1 MIFPLRFKLA
11 LLSSLLLVV
20 AIGTVSLVVLDQSA
34 RALADEAGK
43 RAVVLAQQLARN
55 AREPLLLEDDLMLA
69 QLLGTLSKES
79 EVSVV
84 RVLDKDGRVVA
95 SSPQDAA
102 PQAQLAR
109 MTADG
114 PLETVAQN
122 GMLVVAARMTYRDV
136 DIGEAQVVLDVASV
150 TRGVVQRARRNVL
163 IASGVLLVVGLVIA
177 FVVSGMVSRPL
188 QRLRL
193 AVNALAAGDLSAR
206 VEPTSRDEVGVL
218 TRAFNEMS
226 ESLGEKRRIETAFRR
241 YVSDHVLR
249 EVVESPEAIHLKGE
263 LREVSVLY
271 LDIRKF
277 TRLTGSIGPER
288 VVAFLN
294 ECFDLITGRLLEHG
308 ATVDKYIGDAILAY
322 LGAPIETED
331 HAQRAVAAAIAV
343 QRAIHERNQRS
354 EASLQPFVRLEVGI
368 GIHTGMVVVG
378 NIGSELKMDYTAI
391 GEPVNVANRLQAL
404 AGPGQIKITGEV
416 RARVAELVQVKPEGA
431 RMLEGVDHPI
441 EVFEVVY

>member
-1 MIFPLRFKLA
+1 VIFPLRFKLA
-11 LLSSLLLVV
+11 LLSSLLLVG
-20 AIGTVSLVVLDQSA
+20 AIGTVSLVVLDRSA

-55 AREPLLLEDDLMLA
+55 AREPMLLQDDLMLSN
-69 QLLGTLSKES
+69 LLESLAKEA
-79 EVSVV
+79 EVSAV
-84 RVLDKDGRVVA
+84 RLLDKDGRIVASSQKGDPERVPRMATRSDLETESKNGVLVVA
-95 SSPQDAA
+95 S
-102 PQAQLAR
+102 
-109 MTADG
+109 
-114 PLETVAQN
+114 
-122 GMLVVAARMTYRDV
+122 RMTYRDV
-136 DIGEAQVVLDVASV
+136 DIGEAQVVLDVAAV
-150 TRGVVQRARRNVL
+150 TRSVRLSARRDVL
-163 IASGVLLVVGLVIA
+163 YASGVLLAVGLIIA

-206 VEPTSRDEVGVL
+206 VEPSSRDEIGVL

-343 QRAIHERNQRS
+343 QRAIHERNQRC
-354 EASLQPFVRLEVGI
+354 EASMQPFVRLEVGI
-368 GIHTGMVVVG
+368 GIHTGQVVVG

-391 GEPVNVANRLQAL
+391 GEPVNVANRLQAM
-404 AGPGQIKITGEV
+404 AGPGEIMVTGAVRERVGLLVDAKPLGPQKI
-416 RARVAELVQVKPEGA
+416 
-431 RMLEGVDHPI
+431 EGVEQPI
-441 EVFEVVY
+441 EVFKILY

>member
-1 MIFPLRFKLA
+1 VIFPLRFKLA

-55 AREPLLLEDDLMLA
+55 AREPLLLEDDLMLS
-69 QLLGTLSKES
+69 QLLESISKEA
-79 EVSVV
+79 EVSMV

-95 SSPQDAA
+95 SSQHDDPK
-102 PQAQLAR
+102 QLAR
-109 MTADG
+109 MTSDG
-114 PLETVAQN
+114 PLETLAQN
-122 GMLVVAARMTYRDV
+122 GLLVVAARMTYRDV
-136 DIGEAQVVLDVASV
+136 DIGESQVVLDVASV

-163 IASGVLLVVGLVIA
+163 IASGVLLGVGLIIA

-206 VEPTSRDEVGVL
+206 VEPSSRDEVGVL

-343 QRAIHERNQRS
+343 QRAIHERNQRC

-391 GEPVNVANRLQAL
+391 GTPVNVANRLQSL

-416 RARVAELVQVKPEGA
+416 RERVAELVQVKSEGA
-431 RMLEGVDHPI
+431 KMLEGVDHPI
-441 EVFEVVY
+441 DVYEVLY

>member
-11 LLSSLLLVV
+11 LLSSLLLVA
-20 AIGTVSLVVLDQSA
+20 AIGTISLVVLDQSA
-34 RALADEAGK
+34 QALAAEAGK
-43 RAVVLAQQLARN
+43 RAVVLAEQLARN
-55 AREPLLLEDDLMLA
+55 AREPMLLEDDLRLS
-69 QLLGTLSKES
+69 QLLESISKES
-79 EVSVV
+79 EVTVA
-84 RVLDKDGRVVA
+84 RVLDKNGRVIA
-95 SSPQDAA
+95 SSLKDEPEQRERMAGKEKIA
-102 PQAQLAR
+102 SWPLA
-109 MTADG
+109 G
-114 PLETVAQN
+114 K
-122 GMLVVAARMTYRDV
+122 LVVAVRMTYREL
-136 DIGEAQVVLDVASV
+136 DIGEAQVVLDVDAV
-150 TRGVVQRARRNVL
+150 TGRVIRAARRQVML
-163 IASGVLLVVGLVIA
+163 AAGVLLGVGLVIA
-177 FVVSGMVSRPL
+177 FLVSGMVSRPL
-188 QRLRL
+188 RRLRL

-206 VEPTSRDEVGVL
+206 VEPTSRDEIGVL

-277 TRLTGSIGPER
+277 TRLTGAIGAER
-288 VVAFLN
+288 IVAFLN
-294 ECFDLITGRLLEHG
+294 ESFELITGRLLEHG

-322 LGAPIETED
+322 LGAPIETDD

-343 QRAIHERNQRS
+343 QRAIHERNRRCES
-354 EASLQPFVRLEVGI
+354 THQPFVRLEVGI
-368 GIHTGMVVVG
+368 GIHTGPVVVG

-391 GEPVNVANRLQAL
+391 GEPVNIANRLQAL

-416 RARVAELVQVKPEGA
+416 RERLGLLCDVKPEGP
-431 RMLEGVDHPI
+431 RTLEGIDHPI

>member
-11 LLSSLLLVV
+11 LLSSLLLVA

-34 RALADEAGK
+34 RSLADEAGK
-43 RAVVLAQQLARN
+43 RAIVLAQQLARN
-55 AREPLLLEDDLMLA
+55 AREPMLLQDDL
-69 QLLGTLSKES
+69 TLSQLVESTAKES
-79 EVSVV
+79 EVSAV
-84 RVLDKDGRVVA
+84 RVLDKNGRVV
-95 SSPQDAA
+95 SSSLQGESESVE
-102 PQAQLAR
+102 R
-109 MTADG
+109 MTGEEELRTDSRG
-114 PLETVAQN
+114 GT
-122 GMLVVAARMTYRDV
+122 LVVSARMTYRDV
-136 DIGEAQVVLDVASV
+136 DIGEAQVALDVKGL
-150 TRGVVQRARRNVL
+150 TRAVVQRARRDVL
-163 IASGVLLVVGLVIA
+163 IASGVLLFVGLIIA
-177 FVVSGMVSRPL
+177 FIVSGMLSRPL

-206 VEPTSRDEVGVL
+206 VEPSSRDEVGVL

-277 TRLTGSIGPER
+277 TRLTSSIGPER
-288 VVAFLN
+288 TVAFLN

-343 QRAIHERNQRS
+343 QRAIHDRNQRC

-368 GIHTGMVVVG
+368 GIHTGQVVVG

-391 GEPVNVANRLQAL
+391 GEPVNVANRLQSL
-404 AGPGQIKITGEV
+404 AGPGEIKITGEV
-416 RARVAELVQVKPEGA
+416 RERVALLVDAKSEGQHKI
-431 RMLEGVDHPI
+431 EGVENPI
-441 EVFEVVY
+441 EVFKVLY

>member
-55 AREPLLLEDDLMLA
+55 AREPLLLEDDLMLS
-69 QLLGTLSKES
+69 QLLESISKEA

-95 SSPQDAA
+95 SSQHEDPK
-102 PQAQLAR
+102 QLAR
-109 MTADG
+109 MTSDG
-114 PLETVAQN
+114 PLETLAQN
-122 GMLVVAARMTYRDV
+122 GLLVVAARMTYRDV
-136 DIGEAQVVLDVASV
+136 DIGESQVVLDVASV

-163 IASGVLLVVGLVIA
+163 IASGVLLGVGLIIA

-206 VEPTSRDEVGVL
+206 VEPSSRDEIGVL

-343 QRAIHERNQRS
+343 QRAIHERNQRC

-391 GEPVNVANRLQAL
+391 GTPVNVANRLQSL

-416 RARVAELVQVKPEGA
+416 RERVAELVQVKPEGA

-441 EVFEVVY
+441 EVFEVLY

>member
-1 MIFPLRFKLA
+1 VIFPLRFKLA
-11 LLSSLLLVV
+11 LLSSLLLVA

-34 RALADEAGK
+34 RSLADEAGK
-43 RAVVLAQQLARN
+43 RAIVLAQQLARN
-55 AREPLLLEDDLMLA
+55 AREPMLLQDDL
-69 QLLGTLSKES
+69 TLSQLVESTAKES
-79 EVSVV
+79 EVSAV
-84 RVLDKDGRVVA
+84 RVLDKNGRVV
-95 SSPQDAA
+95 SSSLQGESESVE
-102 PQAQLAR
+102 R
-109 MTADG
+109 MTGEEELRTDSRG
-114 PLETVAQN
+114 GT
-122 GMLVVAARMTYRDV
+122 LVVSARMTYRDV
-136 DIGEAQVVLDVASV
+136 DIGEAQVALDVKGL
-150 TRGVVQRARRNVL
+150 TRAVVQRARRDVL
-163 IASGVLLVVGLVIA
+163 IASGVLLFVGLIIA
-177 FVVSGMVSRPL
+177 FIVSGMLSRPL

-206 VEPTSRDEVGVL
+206 VEPSSRDEVGVL

-277 TRLTGSIGPER
+277 TRLTSSIGPER
-288 VVAFLN
+288 TVAFLN

-343 QRAIHERNQRS
+343 QRAIHDRNQRC

-368 GIHTGMVVVG
+368 GIHTGQVVVG

-391 GEPVNVANRLQAL
+391 GEPVNVANRLQSL
-404 AGPGQIKITGEV
+404 AGPGEIKITGEV
-416 RARVAELVQVKPEGA
+416 RERVALLVDAKSEGQHKI
-431 RMLEGVDHPI
+431 EGVENPI
-441 EVFEVVY
+441 EVFKVLY

>member
-1 MIFPLRFKLA
+1 VIFPLRFKLA

-55 AREPLLLEDDLMLA
+55 AREPLLLQDDLMLS
-69 QLLGTLSKES
+69 QLLESISKES

-95 SSPQDAA
+95 SSQHDEPV
-102 PQAQLAR
+102 QLAR
-109 MTADG
+109 MTSDG
-114 PLETVAQN
+114 PLETLAEN
-122 GMLVVAARMTYRDV
+122 GLLVVGARMTYRDV

-163 IASGVLLVVGLVIA
+163 IASGVLLGVGLVIA

-206 VEPTSRDEVGVL
+206 VEPSSRDEVGVL

-343 QRAIHERNQRS
+343 QRAIRERNQRC

-404 AGPGQIKITGEV
+404 AGPGQIKITGQV
-416 RARVAELVQVKPEGA
+416 RERVGELVQVKSEGP
-431 RMLEGVDHPI
+431 RVVEGVEHPI
-441 EVFEVVY
+441 DVYEVLY

>member
-1 MIFPLRFKLA
+1 VIFPLRFKLA

-55 AREPLLLEDDLMLA
+55 AREPLLLEDDLMLS
-69 QLLGTLSKES
+69 QLLESISKEA
-79 EVSVV
+79 EVSMV

-95 SSPQDAA
+95 SSQHDDPK
-102 PQAQLAR
+102 QLAR
-109 MTADG
+109 MTSDG
-114 PLETVAQN
+114 PLETLAQN
-122 GMLVVAARMTYRDV
+122 GLLVVAARMTYRDV
-136 DIGEAQVVLDVASV
+136 DIGESQVVLDVASV

-163 IASGVLLVVGLVIA
+163 IASGVLLGVGLIIA

-206 VEPTSRDEVGVL
+206 VEPSSRDEVGVL

-343 QRAIHERNQRS
+343 QRAIHERNQRC

-391 GEPVNVANRLQAL
+391 GTPVNVANRLQSL

-416 RARVAELVQVKPEGA
+416 RERVAELVQVKPEGA

-441 EVFEVVY
+441 EVFEVLY

>member
-1 MIFPLRFKLA
+1 
-11 LLSSLLLVV
+11 
-20 AIGTVSLVVLDQSA
+20 
-34 RALADEAGK
+34 
-43 RAVVLAQQLARN
+43 
-55 AREPLLLEDDLMLA
+55 
-69 QLLGTLSKES
+69 
-79 EVSVV
+79 
-84 RVLDKDGRVVA
+84 
-95 SSPQDAA
+95 
-102 PQAQLAR
+102 
-109 MTADG
+109 
-114 PLETVAQN
+114 
-122 GMLVVAARMTYRDV
+122 
-136 DIGEAQVVLDVASV
+136 
-150 TRGVVQRARRNVL
+150 VL
-163 IASGVLLVVGLVIA
+163 IASGVLLGVGLIVA
-177 FVVSGMVSRPL
+177 FVVSGMLSRPL
-188 QRLRL
+188 RRLRY

-249 EVVESPEAIHLKGE
+249 EVVESPEAIHMKGE

-343 QRAIHERNQRS
+343 QRAIHERNRRA

-391 GEPVNVANRLQAL
+391 GEPVNVANRLQSL

-416 RARVAELVQVKPEGA
+416 RERLGELVEVKPEGA
-431 RMLEGVDHPI
+431 RAVEGVDHPI
-441 EVFEVVY
+441 EIYQVLY

>member
-11 LLSSLLLVV
+11 LLSSVLLVV

-34 RALADEAGK
+34 RALGDEAGK

-55 AREPLLLEDDLMLA
+55 AREPLLLEDDLMLS
-69 QLLGTLSKES
+69 QLLESISKEA

-95 SSPQDAA
+95 SSQHDDPK
-102 PQAQLAR
+102 QLGR
-109 MTADG
+109 MTSDG
-114 PLETVAQN
+114 PLETLAQN
-122 GMLVVAARMTYRDV
+122 GLLVVAARMTYRDV
-136 DIGEAQVVLDVASV
+136 DIGESQVVLDVASV
-150 TRGVVQRARRNVL
+150 TRAVVQRARRNVL
-163 IASGVLLVVGLVIA
+163 IASGVLLGVGLIIA

-206 VEPTSRDEVGVL
+206 VEPSSRDEIGVL

-343 QRAIHERNQRS
+343 QRAIHERNQRC

-391 GEPVNVANRLQAL
+391 GTPVNVANRLQSL

-416 RARVAELVQVKPEGA
+416 RERVAELVQVKPEGA

-441 EVFEVVY
+441 EVFEVLY

>member
-1 MIFPLRFKLA
+1 M
-11 LLSSLLLVV
+11 
-20 AIGTVSLVVLDQSA
+20 
-34 RALADEAGK
+34 

-95 SSPQDAA
+95 SSPQDSA

-109 MTADG
+109 MTVDG

-163 IASGVLLVVGLVIA
+163 IASGVLLVVGLIIA

-206 VEPTSRDEVGVL
+206 VEPSSRDEIGVL

-226 ESLGEKRRIETAFRR
+226 QSLGEKRRIETAFRR
-241 YVSDHVLR
+241 YVSDHVLQ
-249 EVVESPEAIHLKGE
+249 EVVESPEAIH
-263 LREVSVLY
+263 
-271 LDIRKF
+271 
-277 TRLTGSIGPER
+277 
-288 VVAFLN
+288 
-294 ECFDLITGRLLEHG
+294 
-308 ATVDKYIGDAILAY
+308 
-322 LGAPIETED
+322 
-331 HAQRAVAAAIAV
+331 
-343 QRAIHERNQRS
+343 
-354 EASLQPFVRLEVGI
+354 
-368 GIHTGMVVVG
+368 
-378 NIGSELKMDYTAI
+378 
-391 GEPVNVANRLQAL
+391 
-404 AGPGQIKITGEV
+404 
-416 RARVAELVQVKPEGA
+416 
-431 RMLEGVDHPI
+431 
-441 EVFEVVY
+441 

>member
-1 MIFPLRFKLA
+1 VIFPLRFKLA
-11 LLSSLLLVV
+11 LLSSLLLVG

-43 RAVVLAQQLARN
+43 RAVVLSQQLARS
-55 AREPLLLEDDLMLA
+55 AREPVLLQDDLMLS
-69 QLLGTLSKES
+69 QLLESVAKEA
-79 EVSVV
+79 EVTTV
-84 RVLDKDGRVVA
+84 RVLDKSGRIVAASPQSELQTVPRMAVTHDLETDSKDGVLVVA
-95 SSPQDAA
+95 S
-102 PQAQLAR
+102 
-109 MTADG
+109 
-114 PLETVAQN
+114 
-122 GMLVVAARMTYRDV
+122 RMTYRDV
-136 DIGEAQVVLDVASV
+136 DLGEAQVVLDVAAV
-150 TRGVVQRARRNVL
+150 TRGVKLRARRDVL
-163 IASGVLLVVGLVIA
+163 IASGVLLGVGLIIA

-206 VEPTSRDEVGVL
+206 VEPTSRDEIGVL

-226 ESLGEKRRIETAFRR
+226 QSLGEKRRIETAFRR

-277 TRLTGSIGPER
+277 TRLTGSIGAER

-343 QRAIHERNQRS
+343 QRAIHERNARC
-354 EASLQPFVRLEVGI
+354 EASGLPFVRLEVGI
-368 GIHTGMVVVG
+368 GIHTGEVVVG

-391 GEPVNVANRLQAL
+391 GEPVNVANRMQAL
-404 AGPGQIKITGEV
+404 AGPGEIKITGEV
-416 RARVAELVQVKPEGA
+416 RERVGMLVEAKPEGPKKID
-431 RMLEGVDHPI
+431 GVDHLI
-441 EVFEVVY
+441 EVYKVLY

>member
-1 MIFPLRFKLA
+1 VIFPLRFKLA
-11 LLSSLLLVV
+11 LLSSLLLVA

-55 AREPLLLEDDLMLA
+55 AREPMLLEDDLMLS
-69 QLLGTLSKES
+69 QLLETIAKES
-79 EVSVV
+79 EVSAV
-84 RVLDKDGRVVA
+84 RVLDKNGRLVTSSLQGDRESYERMAESVELSTDSKDGV
-95 SSPQDAA
+95 
-102 PQAQLAR
+102 
-109 MTADG
+109 
-114 PLETVAQN
+114 
-122 GMLVVAARMTYRDV
+122 LVVAARMTYRDV
-136 DIGEAQVVLDVASV
+136 DLGEAQVVLDVASL
-150 TRGVVQRARRNVL
+150 TRGVVQRARRDVL
-163 IASGVLLVVGLVIA
+163 IASGVLLGVGLIIA

-206 VEPTSRDEVGVL
+206 VEPSSRDEIGVL

-322 LGAPIETED
+322 LGAPIVTED

-343 QRAIHERNQRS
+343 QRAIHERNQRC

-391 GEPVNVANRLQAL
+391 GEPVNVANRLQSL
-404 AGPGQIKITGEV
+404 AGPGEIMITGEV
-416 RARVAELVQVKPEGA
+416 RERVAMLVDAKPEGP
-431 RMLEGVDHPI
+431 RKIEGVDHPI
-441 EVFEVVY
+441 EVFKVLY

>member
-55 AREPLLLEDDLMLA
+55 AREPLLLEDDLMLS
-69 QLLGTLSKES
+69 QLLESISKEA
-79 EVSVV
+79 EVTAV

-95 SSPQDAA
+95 ASQHDEPK
-102 PQAQLAR
+102 QLAR
-109 MTADG
+109 MTSDG
-114 PLETVAQN
+114 QLETLATN
-122 GMLVVAARMTYRDV
+122 GLLVVAARMTYRDV

-163 IASGVLLVVGLVIA
+163 IASGVLLVVGLIIA

-206 VEPTSRDEVGVL
+206 VEPSSRDEVGVL

-343 QRAIHERNQRS
+343 QRAIHERNQRC

-391 GEPVNVANRLQAL
+391 GEPVNVANRLLAL

-416 RARVAELVQVKPEGA
+416 RERVGELVQVKPEGA
-431 RMLEGVDHPI
+431 RTVEGVDHPI
-441 EVFEVVY
+441 EVFEVLY

>member
-1 MIFPLRFKLA
+1 VIFPLRFKLA
-11 LLSSLLLVV
+11 LLSSLLLVG

-55 AREPLLLEDDLMLA
+55 AREPMLLEDDLMLSN
-69 QLLGTLSKES
+69 LLESLAKES
-79 EVSVV
+79 EVTVV

-95 SSPQDAA
+95 SSRQGDAERI
-102 PQAQLAR
+102 PR
-109 MTADG
+109 MALSTD
-114 PLETVAQN
+114 LETLSRDGVLIV
-122 GMLVVAARMTYRDV
+122 GARMTYREV
-136 DIGEAQVVLDVASV
+136 DIGEAQVVLDVAAV
-150 TRGVVQRARRNVL
+150 TRGVKQRARRDVL
-163 IASGVLLVVGLVIA
+163 IASGVLLAVGLIIA

-188 QRLRL
+188 RRLRL

-206 VEPTSRDEVGVL
+206 VEPTSRDEIGVL

-226 ESLGEKRRIETAFRR
+226 QSLGEKRRIETAFRR

-263 LREVSVLY
+263 LREVTVLY

-277 TRLTGSIGPER
+277 TRLTGSIGAER

-294 ECFDLITGRLLEHG
+294 ESFDLITGRLLEHG

-343 QRAIHERNQRS
+343 QRAIAERNARC
-354 EASLQPFVRLEVGI
+354 EASMQPFVRLDVGI
-368 GIHTGMVVVG
+368 GIHTGQVVLG

-391 GEPVNVANRLQAL
+391 GEPVNVANRMQAL
-404 AGPGQIKITGEV
+404 AGPGEIKVTGEV
-416 RARVAELVQVKPEGA
+416 RERVGMLVEAKPEGPHKI
-431 RMLEGVDHPI
+431 EGVDQPI
-441 EVFEVVY
+441 EVFKILY

>member
-55 AREPLLLEDDLMLA
+55 AREPLLLEDDLMLS
-69 QLLGTLSKES
+69 QLLESISKEA
-79 EVSVV
+79 EVSMV

-95 SSPQDAA
+95 SSQHDDPK
-102 PQAQLAR
+102 QLAR
-109 MTADG
+109 MTSDG
-114 PLETVAQN
+114 PLETLAQN
-122 GMLVVAARMTYRDV
+122 GLLVVAARMTYRDV
-136 DIGEAQVVLDVASV
+136 DIGESQVVLDVASV

-163 IASGVLLVVGLVIA
+163 IASGVLLGVGLIIA

-206 VEPTSRDEVGVL
+206 VEPSSRDEVGVL

-343 QRAIHERNQRS
+343 QRAIHERNQRC

-391 GEPVNVANRLQAL
+391 GTPVNVANRLQSL

-416 RARVAELVQVKPEGA
+416 RERVAELVQVKPEGA

-441 EVFEVVY
+441 EVFEVLY

>member
-1 MIFPLRFKLA
+1 VIFPLRFKLA

-55 AREPLLLEDDLMLA
+55 AREPLLLEDDLMLS
-69 QLLGTLSKES
+69 QLLESISKEA

-95 SSPQDAA
+95 SSQHEDPK
-102 PQAQLAR
+102 QLAR
-109 MTADG
+109 MTSDG
-114 PLETVAQN
+114 PLETLAQN
-122 GMLVVAARMTYRDV
+122 GLLVVAARMTYRDV
-136 DIGEAQVVLDVASV
+136 DIGESQVVLDVASV

-163 IASGVLLVVGLVIA
+163 IASGVLLGVGLIIA

-206 VEPTSRDEVGVL
+206 VEPSSRDEIGVL

-343 QRAIHERNQRS
+343 QRAIHERNQRC

-391 GEPVNVANRLQAL
+391 GTPVNVANRLQSL

-416 RARVAELVQVKPEGA
+416 RERVAELVQVKPEGA

-441 EVFEVVY
+441 EVFEVLY

>member
-11 LLSSLLLVV
+11 LLSSLLLVA

-43 RAVVLAQQLARN
+43 RAIVLAQQLARN
-55 AREPLLLEDDLMLA
+55 AREPLLLQDDLMLS
-69 QLLGTLSKES
+69 QLLESVAKES
-79 EVSVV
+79 EISVV
-84 RVLDKDGRVVA
+84 RVLDKNGKVLASSRQDEPAQRERMTAKEDLATWPIGGKLVVA
-95 SSPQDAA
+95 S
-102 PQAQLAR
+102 R
-109 MTADG
+109 MS
-114 PLETVAQN
+114 
-122 GMLVVAARMTYRDV
+122 YRDV
-136 DIGEAQVVLDVASV
+136 DIGEAQVVLDLDAV
-150 TRGVVQRARRNVL
+150 TRGVVRRARRDVL
-163 IASGVLLVVGLVIA
+163 IASGVLLAIGLIVA
-177 FVVSGMVSRPL
+177 FVVSGMLSRPL
-188 QRLRL
+188 RRLRY

-249 EVVESPEAIHLKGE
+249 EVVESPEAIHMKGE

-343 QRAIHERNQRS
+343 QRAIHERNRRA

-391 GEPVNVANRLQAL
+391 GEPVNVANRLQSL

-416 RARVAELVQVKPEGA
+416 RDRLGELVEVKPEGA
-431 RMLEGVDHPI
+431 RILEGVDHPI
-441 EVFEVVY
+441 EIYQVLY

>member
-11 LLSSLLLVV
+11 LLSSLLLVG
-20 AIGTVSLVVLDQSA
+20 AIGTVSLVVLDRSA

-55 AREPLLLEDDLMLA
+55 AREPMLLQDDLMLS
-69 QLLGTLSKES
+69 QLLESLAKEA
-79 EVSVV
+79 EVSAV
-84 RVLDKDGRVVA
+84 RLLDKDGRVVA
-95 SSPQDAA
+95 SSQKNDPERV
-102 PQAQLAR
+102 AR
-109 MTADG
+109 MALGSD
-114 PLETVAQN
+114 LETESKN
-122 GMLVVAARMTYRDV
+122 GVLVVASRMTYRDV
-136 DIGEAQVVLDVASV
+136 DIGEAQVVLDVAAV
-150 TRGVVQRARRNVL
+150 TRSVRLSARRDVL
-163 IASGVLLVVGLVIA
+163 YASGVLLAVGLIIA

-206 VEPTSRDEVGVL
+206 VEPSSRDEIGVL

-226 ESLGEKRRIETAFRR
+226 QSLGEKRRIETAFRR
-241 YVSDHVLR
+241 YVSDHVLQ
-249 EVVESPEAIHLKGE
+249 EVIESPEAIHLKGE

-288 VVAFLN
+288 TVAFLN

-343 QRAIHERNQRS
+343 QRAIHDRNQRC
-354 EASLQPFVRLEVGI
+354 EASMQPFVRLEVGI
-368 GIHTGMVVVG
+368 GIHTGQVVVG

-391 GEPVNVANRLQAL
+391 GEPVNVANRLQAM
-404 AGPGQIKITGEV
+404 AGPGEIMVTGAV
-416 RARVAELVQVKPEGA
+416 RERVGLLVDAKPLGSQ
-431 RMLEGVDHPI
+431 RIEGVEQPI
-441 EVFEVVY
+441 EVFKILY

>member
-11 LLSSLLLVV
+11 LLSSILLVV

-55 AREPLLLEDDLMLA
+55 AREPLLLEDDLMLS
-69 QLLGTLSKES
+69 QLLESISKEA
-79 EVSVV
+79 EVTTV

-95 SSPQDAA
+95 SSRHDEPT
-102 PQAQLAR
+102 QLAR
-109 MTADG
+109 MTSDG
-114 PLETVAQN
+114 PLETLAQS
-122 GMLVVAARMTYRDV
+122 GLLVVAARMTYRDV

-163 IASGVLLVVGLVIA
+163 IASGVLLAVGLIIA

-188 QRLRL
+188 RRLRF

-206 VEPTSRDEVGVL
+206 VEPSSRDEIGVL

-343 QRAIHERNQRS
+343 QRAIHERNQRC

-391 GEPVNVANRLQAL
+391 GEPVNVANRLQSL

-416 RARVAELVQVKPEGA
+416 RERVGELVQVKAEGA
-431 RMLEGVDHPI
+431 RTLEGVDHPI
-441 EVFEVVY
+441 EVFEVLY

>member
-1 MIFPLRFKLA
+1 
-11 LLSSLLLVV
+11 
-20 AIGTVSLVVLDQSA
+20 
-34 RALADEAGK
+34 
-43 RAVVLAQQLARN
+43 
-55 AREPLLLEDDLMLA
+55 
-69 QLLGTLSKES
+69 
-79 EVSVV
+79 
-84 RVLDKDGRVVA
+84 
-95 SSPQDAA
+95 
-102 PQAQLAR
+102 
-109 MTADG
+109 
-114 PLETVAQN
+114 
-122 GMLVVAARMTYRDV
+122 
-136 DIGEAQVVLDVASV
+136 
-150 TRGVVQRARRNVL
+150 
-163 IASGVLLVVGLVIA
+163 VLLVVGLVIA